1 MFVGCR
7 QALKWLRT
15 KYRVAS
21 ADTAASVVQA
31 AATGVVDA
39 SYSADSDT
47 ARTGAILVPG
57 SDDTDSPA
65 VQVPARARTVEEIV
79 SVVVEEKGW
88 LDKVP
93 TDNRSFDNAVSV
105 IAVVSPWS
113 LRRRRPCSLAVIIV
127 QVASCASNGVALLIE
142 GVTDELP
149 AALDAL
155 VSRRMHK
162 VGRQLQV
169 TIGDRSI
176 VLHPDFKMYLQVRQ
190 TSCVLPLAV
199 SLHLVLASPCS
210 LHKPPP
216 SPQYWG
222 QVLPRVNSAVFNR
235 DACCVCSRNVPW
247 CVSSRRNKQT
257 RTFCRKCKRTAL
269 SSTSP

>member
-47 ARTGAILVPG
+47 ARMGAIPVPG

-93 TDNRSFDNAVSV
+93 TYNRSFDNAVSV

-190 TSCVLPLAV
+190 TSCVFPPCCIAAPSACVAMFTAQTAAIPPVLGAGAAAV
-199 SLHLVLASPCS
+199 PTRPHL
-210 LHKPPP
+210 PP
-216 SPQYWG
+216 SP
-222 QVLPRVNSAVFNR
+222 P
-235 DACCVCSRNVPW
+235 PPP
-247 CVSSRRNKQT
+247 
-257 RTFCRKCKRTAL
+257 L
-269 SSTSP
+269 SPL